1 MAQMVGFVSIVQ
13 EGRFQLTD
21 DDGVSH
27 LFTLSPSAA
36 MEPAG
41 LQALPRTRARV
52 CVSYKPAPGTI
63 GNVAMAL
70 CLVQ

>member
-1 MAQMVGFVSIVQ
+1 MVGVVSIVQ
-13 EGRFQLTD
+13 EGRFQLTG

-41 LQALPRTRARV
+41 LQAVLRSRV
-52 CVSYKPAPGTI
+52 CVSYKAAPAMI
-63 GNVAMAL
+63 GKTAVAL
-70 CLVQ
+70 SLVR

>member
-1 MAQMVGFVSIVQ
+1 MAGVVSIVQ
-13 EGRFQLTD
+13 EGRFQLTG

-41 LQALPRTRARV
+41 LQTLLRARSKV
-52 CVSYKPAPGTI
+52 CVSYKAAPAMI
-63 GNVAMAL
+63 GKTAVAL
-70 CLVQ
+70 SLVR

>member
-1 MAQMVGFVSIVQ
+1 MVGVVSIVQ
-13 EGRFQLTD
+13 EGRFQLTG

-41 LQALPRTRARV
+41 LQTLQRARSKV
-52 CVSYKPAPGTI
+52 CVSYKAAPAMI
-63 GNVAMAL
+63 GKTAVAL
-70 CLVQ
+70 SLVR